1 MAQDPAQ
8 DGGPTAGQ
16 APTAPGRLKK
26 APSAAAA
33 IATLAGIVAWAPA
46 AAAAPL
52 PVGLPPTV
60 SVLTVCPSG
69 CTYTQIAPAVAA
81 ASSGDTVSVAAGTY
95 HGGFTIDQNLILNGA
110 GAQKT
115 IISGGGPVIT
125 VGMFGATTEPTVAI
139 RGVTVT
145 GGVTGSSP
153 VSTADVG
160 EAGVMALGGGIFV
173 PPAAN
178 FATGATVTISNS
190 VITGNTAAPT
200 TSVDSGIPCPGGD
213 GQCQFAQA
221 GGGGIDNWGTLTVD
235 HTTVS
240 NNESAGP
247 VTSDAD
253 GAGIYTQQ
261 GALTVTSSVVTGNR
275 DIASVPDGRFAEGA
289 GVMVDFS
296 FSPTGATATLSV
308 QDSVVS
314 YNSASLTS
322 NLPSFYGGA
331 LINMNANAGGI
342 HVGTGIPTTVE
353 NTAITGN
360 SATATDLQ
368 GEPDAIDA
376 GMNVGDSPIV
386 IQNTQIDGNQDTTTS
401 ATTAD
406 SLPAGDTVELD
417 GSGTISNTRIVG
429 NTSISVS
436 PGGAAAAGG
445 ALGVFNGVGQ
455 LVTMQNS
462 VISGNITEAFSTT
475 GSATVLGGGIWN
487 NGLLLM
493 RNVQVSDNVGKAK
506 GPAGAAQGG
515 GIWNG
520 VDIAGP
526 TVELTL
532 ENASV
537 TRNVL
542 QGSADISLQGGGLFT
557 TSPVTLTNTQIALN
571 LPDQCVGCHGME
583 AAPGHQAHD
592 DRGHRDVGD
601 GS

>member
-1 MAQDPAQ
+1 MAQNPAQ

-33 IATLAGIVAWAPA
+33 IAALAGIVAWAPA

-52 PVGLPPTV
+52 PVSLPPTV

-69 CTYTQIAPAVAA
+69 CAYTQIAPAVAA

-95 HGGFTIDQNLILNGA
+95 HGGFTIDQNLTLNGA

-153 VSTADVG
+153 VSTALVG
-160 EAGVMALGGGIFV
+160 EAGVRALGGGIFV

-240 NNESAGP
+240 DNESAGP

-261 GALTVTSSVVTGNR
+261 GALTVNSSIVTGNR
-275 DIASVPDGRFAEGA
+275 DIATVPDGRFAEGA

-296 FSPTGATATLSV
+296 LDPPGATATLSV

-314 YNSASLTS
+314 NNSASLTS

-406 SLPAGDTVELD
+406 SLPAGDTVRARRFRHDQQHAHRRQQLD
-417 GSGTISNTRIVG
+417 LSKSRWRGRRRRCARGVQRRRAAGDHAKQCHQRKHHRGVQHDRLGHGSGRRGLEQRPATDAQR
-429 NTSISVS
+429 
-436 PGGAAAAGG
+436 PG
-445 ALGVFNGVGQ
+445 Q
-455 LVTMQNS
+455 RQRWES
-462 VISGNITEAFSTT
+462 KRSC
-475 GSATVLGGGIWN
+475 
-487 NGLLLM
+487 
-493 RNVQVSDNVGKAK
+493 RR
-506 GPAGAAQGG
+506 GPG
-515 GIWNG
+515 
-520 VDIAGP
+520 
-526 TVELTL
+526 
-532 ENASV
+532 
-537 TRNVL
+537 
-542 QGSADISLQGGGLFT
+542 
-557 TSPVTLTNTQIALN
+557 
-571 LPDQCVGCHGME
+571 
-583 AAPGHQAHD
+583 
-592 DRGHRDVGD
+592 RGHLERG
-601 GS
+601 

>member
-1 MAQDPAQ
+1 
-8 DGGPTAGQ
+8 
-16 APTAPGRLKK
+16 
-26 APSAAAA
+26 
-33 IATLAGIVAWAPA
+33 
-46 AAAAPL
+46 
-52 PVGLPPTV
+52 
-60 SVLTVCPSG
+60 
-69 CTYTQIAPAVAA
+69 
-81 ASSGDTVSVAAGTY
+81 VSVAAGSY
-95 HGGFTIDQNLILNGA
+95 HGGFTIEQNLTLNGA
-110 GAQKT
+110 GAHKT
-115 IISGGGPVIT
+115 VISGGGPVIT
-125 VGMFGATTEPTVAI
+125 VGMFGAATEPTVAI
-139 RGVTVT
+139 RGVTIT

-153 VSTADVG
+153 VSTAYVG
-160 EAGVMALGGGIFV
+160 QGGVIALGGGIFV

-178 FATGATVTISNS
+178 FATGATVMISDS

-200 TSVDSGIPCPGGD
+200 TSVDSGIPCPGSD

-221 GGGGIDNWGTLTVD
+221 GGAGIDNWGTLTVD

-261 GALTVTSSVVTGNR
+261 GALTVSNSVVTGNR
-275 DIASVPDGRFAEGA
+275 DIATVPDGRFAEGA

-296 FSPTGATATLSV
+296 FSPPGATATLSLRN
-308 QDSVVS
+308 SVVS
-314 YNSASLTS
+314 SNSASLTS

-360 SATATDLQ
+360 SATATDLH

-386 IQNTQIDGNQDTTTS
+386 IQNTQIDGNQDATTS

-406 SLPAGDTVELD
+406 SLPAGDTLELD
-417 GSGTISNTRIVG
+417 GSGTISNT
-429 NTSISVS
+429 SILDNSSVS
-436 PGGAAAAGG
+436 VSAGGAAAAGG
-445 ALGVFNGVGQ
+445 ALGVFNSVGQ

-475 GSATVLGGGIWN
+475 GSATVLGGGVWN

-493 RNVQVSDNVGKAK
+493 RNVQVSDNVGQAR

-532 ENASV
+532 VNTSV

-542 QGSADISLQGGGLFT
+542 QGSAGISLQGGGLFT

-571 LPDQCVGCHGME
+571 RPDQCVGCQGME
-583 AAPGHQAHD
+583 AAAGHRAHD
-592 DRGHRDVGD
+592 DRGHRDLGD
-601 GS
+601 GF

>member
-1 MAQDPAQ
+1 M
-8 DGGPTAGQ
+8 
-16 APTAPGRLKK
+16 
-26 APSAAAA
+26 
-33 IATLAGIVAWAPA
+33 I
-46 AAAAPL
+46 
-52 PVGLPPTV
+52 
-60 SVLTVCPSG
+60 
-69 CTYTQIAPAVAA
+69 
-81 ASSGDTVSVAAGTY
+81 
-95 HGGFTIDQNLILNGA
+95 
-110 GAQKT
+110 
-115 IISGGGPVIT
+115 
-125 VGMFGATTEPTVAI
+125 
-139 RGVTVT
+139 
-145 GGVTGSSP
+145 
-153 VSTADVG
+153 
-160 EAGVMALGGGIFV
+160 ALGGGIFV

-261 GALTVTSSVVTGNR
+261 GALTVNSSIVTGNR
-275 DIASVPDGRFAEGA
+275 DIATVPDGRFAEGA

-296 FSPTGATATLSV
+296 FDPPGATATLSV
-308 QDSVVS
+308 QNSVVS
-314 YNSASLTS
+314 NNSASLTS

-406 SLPAGDTVELD
+406 SLPAGNTLELD

-429 NTSISVS
+429 QQLDLSKSRWRGRRRRCARGVQRRR
-436 PGGAAAAGG
+436 AAGDHAKQCHQRKHHRG
-445 ALGVFNGVGQ
+445 VQHDRLGHGSGRRGLEQRPATDAQRPGQ
-455 LVTMQNS
+455 RQRW
-462 VISGNITEAFSTT
+462 T
-475 GSATVLGGGIWN
+475 GERSRSA
-487 NGLLLM
+487 
-493 RNVQVSDNVGKAK
+493 R
-506 GPAGAAQGG
+506 PRAGASG
-515 GIWNG
+515 
-520 VDIAGP
+520 
-526 TVELTL
+526 T
-532 ENASV
+532 
-537 TRNVL
+537 
-542 QGSADISLQGGGLFT
+542 GL
-557 TSPVTLTNTQIALN
+557 I
-571 LPDQCVGCHGME
+571 LPGR
-583 AAPGHQAHD
+583 PW
-592 DRGHRDVGD
+592 
-601 GS
+601 S

>member
-1 MAQDPAQ
+1 MRYEDLHGVWRHGSRRIAVLAVVLMASAWF
-8 DGGPTAGQ
+8 GATRA
-16 APTAPGRLKK
+16 
-26 APSAAAA
+26 SAA
-33 IATLAGIVAWAPA
+33 T
-46 AAAAPL
+46 
-52 PVGLPPTV
+52 
-60 SVLTVCPSG
+60 LTVCPSG
-69 CTYTQIAPAVAA
+69 CGYTQIAPAVAA
-81 ASSGDTVSVAAGTY
+81 AGSGDTVSVAAGSY
-95 HGGFTIDQNLILNGA
+95 HGGFTIDQNLTLNGA
-110 GAQKT
+110 GAHKT
-115 IISGGGPVIT
+115 VITGGGPVIT
-125 VGMFGATTEPTVAI
+125 VGIFGAATEPTVAI
-139 RGVTVT
+139 RGVTIT

-153 VSTADVG
+153 VSTAYFG
-160 EAGVMALGGGIFV
+160 QGGVMALGGGIFV

-178 FATGATVTISNS
+178 FATGATVMISDS

-200 TSVDSGIPCPGGD
+200 TSVDSGIPCPGSD

-221 GGGGIDNWGTLTVD
+221 GGAGIDNWGTLTVD

-240 NNESAGP
+240 KNESAGP

-261 GALTVTSSVVTGNR
+261 GALTVSNSVVTGNR
-275 DIASVPDGRFAEGA
+275 DIATVPDGRFAEGA

-296 FSPTGATATLSV
+296 FSPPGATATLSLRN
-308 QDSVVS
+308 SVVS
-314 YNSASLTS
+314 SNSASLTS

-360 SATATDLQ
+360 SATATDLH

-406 SLPAGDTVELD
+406 SLPAGDTLELD
-417 GSGTISNTRIVG
+417 GSGTISNT
-429 NTSISVS
+429 SILDNNSVS
-436 PGGAAAAGG
+436 VSAGGAAAAGG

-475 GSATVLGGGIWN
+475 GSATVLGGGVWN

-493 RNVQVSDNVGKAK
+493 RNVQVSGNVGQAR

-532 ENASV
+532 VNTSV

-542 QGSADISLQGGGLFT
+542 QGSAGISLQGGGLFT

-571 LPDQCVGCHGME
+571 RPDQCVGCQGME
-583 AAPGHQAHD
+583 AAAGHRAHD
-592 DRGHRDVGD
+592 DRGHRDLGD
-601 GS
+601 GF

>member
-1 MAQDPAQ
+1 MPIR
-8 DGGPTAGQ
+8 AG
-16 APTAPGRLKK
+16 R
-26 APSAAAA
+26 
-33 IATLAGIVAWAPA
+33 
-46 AAAAPL
+46 
-52 PVGLPPTV
+52 
-60 SVLTVCPSG
+60 
-69 CTYTQIAPAVAA
+69 
-81 ASSGDTVSVAAGTY
+81 
-95 HGGFTIDQNLILNGA
+95 
-110 GAQKT
+110 
-115 IISGGGPVIT
+115 
-125 VGMFGATTEPTVAI
+125 
-139 RGVTVT
+139 R
-145 GGVTGSSP
+145 
-153 VSTADVG
+153 
-160 EAGVMALGGGIFV
+160 
-173 PPAAN
+173 
-178 FATGATVTISNS
+178 
-190 VITGNTAAPT
+190 
-200 TSVDSGIPCPGGD
+200 
-213 GQCQFAQA
+213 
-221 GGGGIDNWGTLTVD
+221 GGIDNWGTLTVD

-261 GALTVTSSVVTGNR
+261 GALTVNSSIVTGNR
-275 DIASVPDGRFAEGA
+275 DIATVADGRFAEGA

-296 FSPTGATATLSV
+296 FSPPGATATLSV

-314 YNSASLTS
+314 NNSASLTS

-342 HVGTGIPTTVE
+342 HVGTGIPTMVE

-406 SLPAGDTVELD
+406 SLPTGDTVELD

-429 NTSISVS
+429 NSSISVS

-475 GSATVLGGGIWN
+475 GSATVLGGGVWN

-493 RNVQVSDNVGKAK
+493 RDVQISDNVGKAE

-542 QGSADISLQGGGLFT
+542 QGSAGISLQGGGLFT

-571 LPDQCVGCHGME
+571 RPDQCVGCQGIE